1 MSSNPEVRSKL
12 DMAEKRV
19 TIPVHEIVSLVSNI
33 LENMGCSAAIAR
45 EVAEH
50 LADANL
56 CGMESHGLM
65 RTLQYADQFESG
77 YMRADVEP
85 AGNIEMN
92 APPFYVGYWLLLE
105 SRQTLECKYSRKCVV
120 VGSGYG

>member
-1 MSSNPEVRSKL
+1 MKHSSEVRSKL
-12 DMAEKRV
+12 DMDDERV
-19 TIPVHEIVSLVSNI
+19 TIPVQEIVSLVSDI
-33 LENMGCSAAIAR
+33 FENMGCSVGIAH
-45 EVAEH
+45 EVAAH

-85 AGNIEMN
+85 EVKFTERCATIVDGNGGIGIPAMRL
-92 APPFYVGYWLLLE
+92 ASIRVMHWHWL
-105 SRQTLECKYSRKCVV
+105 RR
-120 VGSGYG
+120 

>member
-1 MSSNPEVRSKL
+1 MKHSSEVRSKL
-12 DMAEKRV
+12 DMDEERV
-19 TIPVHEIVSLVSNI
+19 TIPVHEIVSLVSDI
-33 LENMGCSAAIAR
+33 FENLGCSAAIAH
-45 EVAEH
+45 EVAVH

-85 AGNIEMN
+85 EVKFTERGATIVDGNGGIGIPAMRLAN
-92 APPFYVGYWLLLE
+92 IRVMHWHWL
-105 SRQTLECKYSRKCVV
+105 RR
-120 VGSGYG
+120 